1 MMYHRLGLIHKDQR
15 GLTLTELILAIA
27 ITAIIT
33 AVITLTI
40 FQMMTGSVR
49 TNNHMT
55 AVRQV
60 QSAGYWVSHDA
71 QMAQSITPPGG
82 GFPLTLTWEEWEEDS
97 NNHEVVYSLVDMP
110 NTELKK
116 LQREYVTE
124 DTEGNV
130 TTEVAFV
137 AEYIDTGQ
145 TSCTLD
151 EDEYLLIFT
160 VTATVGGGMSEESE
174 TRTYEVMP
182 RPD

>member
-1 MMYHRLGLIHKDQR
+1 MIYHRLGLMHKDQR
-15 GLTLTELILAIA
+15 GLTLTELILAIC

-40 FQMMTGSVR
+40 FQMITGSIR

-82 GFPLTLTWEEWEEDS
+82 GFPLILTWEDWETKD
-97 NNHEVVYSLVDMP
+97 NHEVVYSLDA
-110 NTELKK
+110 NK
-116 LQREYVTE
+116 LQRQYVTKNASGDVIDE
-124 DTEGNV
+124 K
-130 TTEVAFV
+130 VAFV
-137 AEYIDTGQ
+137 AEYIDIGQ
-145 TSCTLD
+145 TSCTWDGDVLT
-151 EDEYLLIFT
+151 LT
-160 VTATVGGGMSEESE
+160 VTAAVGDGMSAEEE
-174 TRTYEVMP
+174 TRTYEVVP

>member
-1 MMYHRLGLIHKDQR
+1 MIYHRLGLMHKDQR

-27 ITAIIT
+27 ITVIIT

-40 FQMMTGSVR
+40 FQMITGSVR
-49 TNNHMT
+49 NNNHMT

-71 QMAQSITPPGG
+71 QMAKSITPPGG
-82 GFPLTLTWEEWEEDS
+82 GFPLTLTWEEWEVWGEDPK
-97 NNHEVVYSLVDMP
+97 NHEVIYTLED
-110 NTELKK
+110 KK
-116 LQREYVTE
+116 LRREHVTE
-124 DTEGNV
+124 DPKGNI

-137 AEYIDTGQ
+137 AEYINSD
-145 TSCTLD
+145 D
-151 EDEYLLIFT
+151 ENTYCDWDDEGRVLIFK
-160 VTATVGGGMSEESE
+160 VTATVGGGMSVESE

>member
-1 MMYHRLGLIHKDQR
+1 MIYHRLGLMYKDQR
-15 GLTLTELILAIA
+15 GFTLTELILAIC
-27 ITAIIT
+27 ISAIIT

-71 QMAQSITPPGG
+71 QMAQSITLSAG
-82 GFPLTLTWEEWEEDS
+82 GFPLTLTWEEWEDPKD
-97 NNHEVVYSLVDMP
+97 NHEVVYTLED
-110 NTELKK
+110 EK
-116 LQREYVTE
+116 LRREHVTE
-124 DTEGNV
+124 DTDGNI

-137 AEYIDTGQ
+137 AEYLDIDQ
-145 TSCTLD
+145 TSCTWDGDVLT
-151 EDEYLLIFT
+151 LT
-160 VTATVGGGMSEESE
+160 VKATVGGGMSVESE

-182 RPD
+182 RPDE